1 MWKNLVWES
10 GWVLKRGKVDKGEG
24 DRAFEM
30 ILQNS
35 RPRKGLGFIE
45 GQWEVTEGL

>member
-1 MWKNLVWES
+1 MEELDAGV
-10 GWVLKRGKVDKGEG
+10 GVGLKRGKVDKGLGE
-24 DRAFEM
+24 RAFEM

-35 RPRKGLGFIE
+35 RPWKGLGFIE